1 MKKLIALELI
11 ALEHCYILILRM
23 LIIFFLNH
31 HHETAHYFRS
41 LCLRAL
47 LYIDIEN
54 AHHTTIKPLIALGAP
69 LYFDIENAHH
79 TTMKQLIALE
89 QCLFC
94 ILKMLIIF
102 FWNHH
107 HETVIALEFC
117 YILFLGVS
125 LFAKIPVYQFLVYK
139 GLSM

>member
-1 MKKLIALELI
+1 MLIIFFLNHHHEKAHCFELI

-31 HHETAHYFRS
+31 HHETAHCFRS

-79 TTMKQLIALE
+79 TTMKQLI
-89 QCLFC
+89 LF
-94 ILKMLIIF
+94 ILYF
-102 FWNHH
+102 ENAHH
-107 HETVIALEFC
+107 F
-117 YILFLGVS
+117 LFES
-125 LFAKIPVYQFLVYK
+125 PP
-139 GLSM
+139 